1 MINDNYYRQEQKEK
15 CEICVIWQISAAF
28 PDRDKCAYE
37 RYETLLANISATG
50 LVVRQTSES
59 PIKMLTLELNA
70 YQIK

>member
-1 MINDNYYRQEQKEK
+1 MQNSERQN
-15 CEICVIWQISAAF
+15 VGGYSRTSAAF

-50 LVVRQTSES
+50 LVVGQTSES